1 MMRHTMRSR
10 PLVVVVAIATFT
22 LSVLVGT
29 VCTWAQ
35 DISAKDLADGFANP
49 SRWLTYSGD
58 YTGQRHSPLT
68 QITPANAAGLRPLW
82 TFQTGAIPGKFEA
95 TPIVIDGTVY
105 ISGPLD
111 HVWAIEGATGRQL
124 WHYQRI
130 LPNGILACCG
140 MVNRG
145 LAAYRDRLYLAT
157 LDAHLVA
164 LNPKDG
170 KVVFDVVVEDYK
182 KGYAATGA
190 PLIVNGN
197 VIVGVAGGE
206 YGIRGFIDAYSA
218 DSGAR
223 VWRFY
228 TVPAPGEKGG
238 DTWQGDSWQHGGGPT
253 WLSGT
258 YDPEL
263 NLLYWGVGN
272 PGPDYDGDAR
282 QGDNLFTGSVVAL
295 DATTGAL
302 RWHFQFTPHDVHD
315 WDANQIPVLADLT
328 IGGQRR
334 KVVMLANR
342 NGFFYVLD
350 RVTGSFIRGGP
361 FIDTTWAK
369 ALDPSGKPHVLPD
382 TTPTSAGTVTCPDL
396 FGGTNFM
403 SPSFDPS
410 SRLFLV
416 SARETCATFF
426 RRPQEFTPGER
437 FMSGIQRMESRNY
450 GALRAIDPLTGA
462 LKWEYRHAV
471 PSWAGVLT
479 TAGGLAFTG
488 DNDGYALAFDV
499 RTGAQLWRYLI
510 GAPIYAA
517 PTTVMIDDRQV
528 VLLPA
533 GTTLTAFALGRP

>member
-1 MMRHTMRSR
+1 MRSVTA
-10 PLVVVVAIATFT
+10 LAAVVLSVVVGA
-22 LSVLVGT
+22 
-29 VCTWAQ
+29 VCTRAQ
-35 DISAKDLADGFANP
+35 DVTPKDLLDGFGNP
-49 SRWLTYSGD
+49 ARWLTYSGD
-58 YTGQRHSPLT
+58 YSGQRHSPLT
-68 QITPANAAGLRPLW
+68 EITPANAADLRPMW

-95 TPIVIDGTVY
+95 TPIVIDGVVY

-111 HVWAIEGATGRQL
+111 HVWALDGATGRQL
-124 WHYQRI
+124 WHYQRL

-145 LAAYRDRLYLAT
+145 VAVFHDRLYLAT

-164 LNPKDG
+164 LNVKDG
-170 KVVFDVVVEDYK
+170 KVIFDNVVEDYQ

-190 PLIVNGN
+190 PLVVNGN

-218 DSGAR
+218 DTGAR
-223 VWRFY
+223 IWRFY

-238 DTWQGDSWQHGGGPT
+238 DTWPGDSWKHGGGPT

-258 YDPEL
+258 YDPAL

-282 QGDNLFTGSVVAL
+282 EGDNLFTGSVVAL
-295 DATTGAL
+295 DATTGTL

-328 IGGQRR
+328 IAGRPR

-350 RVTGSFIRGGP
+350 RETGAFIRGSR

-369 ALDPSGKPHVLPD
+369 ELDAAGKPRVLPD
-382 TTPTSAGTVTCPDL
+382 TAPTSEGTITCPDL
-396 FGGTNFM
+396 FGATNFM

-410 SRLFLV
+410 SKLFFV

-426 RRPQEFTPGER
+426 RRPQEFKEGER
-437 FMSGIQRMESRNY
+437 FMSGIQRMESRNF
-450 GALRAIDPLTGA
+450 GALRAIDPLTGDM
-462 LKWEYRHAV
+462 KWEYRHSL

-479 TAGGLAFTG
+479 TAGGVVFTG
-488 DNDGYALAFDV
+488 DNDGYVLAFDA
-499 RTGAQLWRYLI
+499 RTGARLWRHLM

-517 PTTVMIDDRQV
+517 PTTVMIGGRQV
-528 VLLPA
+528 VFMPA
-533 GTTLTAFALGRP
+533 GTTLTAFALGQSVR

>member
-1 MMRHTMRSR
+1 MRPAMRTR
-10 PLVVVVAIATFT
+10 KCPFGTTVVSVIG
-22 LSVLVGT
+22 LSVLAS
-29 VCTWAQ
+29 VCAAAQ
-35 DISAKDLADGFANP
+35 SISARDLLDGFGNP
-49 SRWLTYSGD
+49 ARWLTYSGD

-68 QITPANAAGLRPLW
+68 EITAANAAHLVPLW
-82 TFQTGAIPGKFEA
+82 TFQTGAVAGKFEA
-95 TPIVIDGTVY
+95 TPIVIDGVIY

-111 HVWAIEGATGRQL
+111 HVWAIDGATGRQL
-124 WHYQRI
+124 WHYQRLVPSGV
-130 LPNGILACCG
+130 LPCCG

-145 LAAYRDRLYLAT
+145 LAVYQDRLYLET

-164 LNPKDG
+164 LTAKDG
-170 KVVFDVVVEDYK
+170 KVVFDVVMEDFQ

-190 PLIVNGN
+190 PIVVGGK
-197 VIVGVAGGE
+197 VIVGIAGGE
-206 YGIRGFIDAYSA
+206 YGIRGFVDAYDA
-218 DSGAR
+218 GSGSRA
-223 VWRFY
+223 WRFY

-258 YDPEL
+258 YDPDL

-272 PGPDYDGDAR
+272 PGPDYDGDGR
-282 QGDNLFTGSVVAL
+282 QGDNLFTGSLVAL

-334 KVVMLANR
+334 KTVMVANR

-350 RVTGSFIRGGP
+350 RATGAFIRGSR

-369 ALDPSGKPHVLPD
+369 ELDAAGKPQVLPG
-382 TTPTSAGTVTCPDL
+382 TAPTAAGTVTCPDL
-396 FGGTNFM
+396 FGATNFM
-403 SPSFDPS
+403 SPSYDPTAQ
-410 SRLFLV
+410 LFLV

-426 RRPQEFTPGER
+426 RRPQEFKSGER
-437 FMSGIQRMESRNY
+437 FMSGIQRMESRNF
-450 GALRAIDPLTGA
+450 GALRALDPLTGDT
-462 LKWEYRHAV
+462 KWEYRHTV

-479 TAGGLAFTG
+479 TAGGVAFTG
-488 DNDGYALAFDV
+488 DNDGNALAFDV
-499 RTGAQLWRYLI
+499 RTGAPLWRYLI
-510 GAPIYAA
+510 GAAVYAA
-517 PTTVMIDDRQV
+517 PTTVLVNGRQL

-533 GTTLTAFALGRP
+533 GTTLTAFGLGRP

>member
-1 MMRHTMRSR
+1 
-10 PLVVVVAIATFT
+10 
-22 LSVLVGT
+22 
-29 VCTWAQ
+29 
-35 DISAKDLADGFANP
+35 
-49 SRWLTYSGD
+49 
-58 YTGQRHSPLT
+58 
-68 QITPANAAGLRPLW
+68 
-82 TFQTGAIPGKFEA
+82 
-95 TPIVIDGTVY
+95 
-105 ISGPLD
+105 
-111 HVWAIEGATGRQL
+111 L
-124 WHYQRI
+124 WHYQRL

-145 LAAYRDRLYLAT
+145 VAVFHDRLYLAT

-164 LNPKDG
+164 LNVKDG
-170 KVVFDVVVEDYK
+170 KVIFDNVLEDYQ

-190 PLIVNGN
+190 PLVVNGN

-218 DSGAR
+218 DTGAR

-238 DTWQGDSWQHGGGPT
+238 DTWRGDSWKHGGGPT

-258 YDPEL
+258 YDPAL

-282 QGDNLFTGSVVAL
+282 EGDNLFTGSLVAL
-295 DATTGAL
+295 DATTGTL

-328 IGGQRR
+328 IAGRPR

-350 RVTGSFIRGGP
+350 RETGAFIRGSR

-369 ALDPSGKPHVLPD
+369 ELDAAGKPRVLPD
-382 TTPTSAGTVTCPDL
+382 TAPTSEGTITCPDL
-396 FGGTNFM
+396 FGATNFM

-410 SRLFLV
+410 SKLFFV

-426 RRPQEFTPGER
+426 RRPQEFKEGER
-437 FMSGIQRMESRNY
+437 FMSGIQRMESRNF
-450 GALRAIDPLTGA
+450 GALRAIDPLTGDM
-462 LKWEYRHAV
+462 KWEYKHSL

-479 TAGGLAFTG
+479 TAGGVVFTG
-488 DNDGYALAFDV
+488 DNDGYVLAFDA
-499 RTGAQLWRYLI
+499 RTGARLWRHLM

-517 PTTVMIDDRQV
+517 PTTVMIGGRQV
-528 VLLPA
+528 VLMPA
-533 GTTLTAFALGRP
+533 GTTLTAFALGQSVR